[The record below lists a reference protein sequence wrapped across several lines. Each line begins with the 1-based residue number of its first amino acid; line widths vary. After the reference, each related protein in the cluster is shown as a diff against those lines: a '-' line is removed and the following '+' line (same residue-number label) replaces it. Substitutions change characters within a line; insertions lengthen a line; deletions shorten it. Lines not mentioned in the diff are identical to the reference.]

1 MTNTESVYCARSYES
16 VFTNKIAFIEVTRD
30 YTGCSL
36 KDAKNLVDSFINSC
50 DAVKKSDASF
60 LEQVR
65 QVIADPRTFNDDLS
79 GDYDSEGTLANH
91 YADMARISAIVENW
105 REANPF

>member
-65 QVIADPRTFNDDLS
+65 RVIADPS
-79 GDYDSEGTLANH
+79 TLANH

-105 REANPF
+105 REANPL

>member
-1 MTNTESVYCARSYES
+1 MTNTESIYSFNSYES
-16 VFTNKIAFIEVTRD
+16 VFTNKIAFIKVVRD
-30 YTGCSL
+30 HTGCSL
-36 KDAKNLVDSFINSC
+36 IDAKNLVDSFIASC

-65 QVIADPRTFNDDLS
+65 QIIANST
-79 GDYDSEGTLANH
+79 GH
-91 YADMARISAIVENW
+91 YATDMFRVSAIVENW